1 MLDDVPILFLAYYA
15 YTYSLDTVTYALQY
29 VFLYCS
35 AHTVHLN
42 FA

>member
-29 VFLYCS
+29 VFSIVL
-35 AHTVHLN
+35 LIQ
-42 FA
+42 FI